1 MKKIVLVFVIFHHF
15 FLFSEIKLGIDRI
28 DEYLYLFSGKRVGLI
43 TNATGYNSKGM
54 STISVLKEK
63 VNLVL
68 LFSPEHGLNGSY
80 REGEKVSNSKDDV
93 TSLKIYSLYGKQKK
107 PTKEMLDQIDI
118 LCFDIQDVGSRFYT
132 YISTMAYAMT
142 ACAEQKKD
150 FIVFDRP
157 NPISGKIVEGFILKE
172 EFKSFVGLY
181 PIPQR
186 HGMTVGELGLM
197 FNKKFGINCNLN
209 VIPLKNWD
217 RSNYFDETNLM
228 WLPTSPN
235 IPTAE
240 TSLIYSGM
248 CLFEGTNISVGR
260 GTTMP
265 FRYIGAPF
273 FNANSLATRLNEEK
287 IEGVQFFP
295 AYFTPSI
302 SIHSGEKCEG
312 VYIVVT
318 DKNKFSSVRC
328 ALSMFKIFSSLYKD
342 SFKINDAKLKRCG
355 LNLLFGNSF
364 LTEEKIDYKKLF
376 NAMKEDEARFLEIRK
391 PYLLY

>member
-1 MKKIVLVFVIFHHF
+1 MKKIVLMFVIFHHF

-150 FIVFDRP
+150 FIVF
-157 NPISGKIVEGFILKE
+157 L
-172 EFKSFVGLY
+172 
-181 PIPQR
+181 
-186 HGMTVGELGLM
+186 
-197 FNKKFGINCNLN
+197 
-209 VIPLKNWD
+209 
-217 RSNYFDETNLM
+217 
-228 WLPTSPN
+228 
-235 IPTAE
+235 
-240 TSLIYSGM
+240 
-248 CLFEGTNISVGR
+248 
-260 GTTMP
+260 
-265 FRYIGAPF
+265 
-273 FNANSLATRLNEEK
+273 
-287 IEGVQFFP
+287 
-295 AYFTPSI
+295 
-302 SIHSGEKCEG
+302 
-312 VYIVVT
+312 
-318 DKNKFSSVRC
+318 
-328 ALSMFKIFSSLYKD
+328 
-342 SFKINDAKLKRCG
+342 
-355 LNLLFGNSF
+355 
-364 LTEEKIDYKKLF
+364 
-376 NAMKEDEARFLEIRK
+376 
-391 PYLLY
+391 